1 MAQDPE
7 ALGPVGFLVVEFP
20 GNKMTGDGLLALV
33 DLVDLGLIRVLDL
46 EFVMRDADGTIHM
59 IELADIDGDGD
70 LDLTIFEGAFSGLLD
85 ETDHA
90 EAASAL
96 EPGSSAAV
104 LIYENRWA
112 VPFVQGLRNSGGQV
126 VAAGFIPHDDLVASI
141 DAAGL

>member
-1 MAQDPE
+1 MTQDE

-46 EFVMRDADGTIHM
+46 EFVMRDDDGTIHM
-59 IELADIDGDGD
+59 IELADIDGDGE
-70 LDLTIFEGAFSGLLD
+70 LDLSVFEGSFSGLLD

-90 EAASAL
+90 EAGSAL

-112 VPFVQGLRNSGGQV
+112 TQLVQGLRNSGGEV
-126 VAAGFIPHDDLVASI
+126 VAAGFIPHDDLVASL